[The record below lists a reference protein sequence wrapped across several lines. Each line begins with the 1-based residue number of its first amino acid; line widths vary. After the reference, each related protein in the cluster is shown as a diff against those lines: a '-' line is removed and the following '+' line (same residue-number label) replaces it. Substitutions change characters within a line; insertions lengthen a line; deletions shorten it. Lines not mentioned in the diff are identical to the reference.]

1 MRPRRFLVPL
11 ALAALLGGCA
21 EMPTEMRS
29 VPSGREGLVGRVWP
43 PPPEVPRYRYAGEL
57 LGEENFG
64 PAERTEPG
72 TGARLLRW
80 IVGLGDG
87 LRREPQELTRPQ
99 SGAVDAAGRIY
110 VSDAGRGAV
119 FVFDAAEGKLHVWQ
133 AADRVSEMGT
143 PVGIAPGR
151 DGEILVAD
159 AGLGRVLRLGADG
172 EPRGSFGAGTLGRPT
187 GLARDP
193 RTGEVYVVDTQAHDI
208 KVFDDAG
215 RLLRRIGRRGS
226 APGQFNGPTHLAL
239 ADGRLYVADTLNAR
253 VQVLSPQGEPLQTI
267 GRRGLYRGNL
277 TRPKGVAVDGDGN
290 VYVVES
296 YFDHL
301 LVFDPGGRF
310 LLPIGGT
317 GARIGQF
324 YLPAGA
330 WSDGRGRIFV
340 ADMFNGRVVMF
351 DYLGGDQGA

>member
-1 MRPRRFLVPL
+1 
-11 ALAALLGGCA
+11 
-21 EMPTEMRS
+21 MPTEMRP
-29 VPSGREGLVGRVWP
+29 VPPGREAAVGRVWP

-57 LGEENFG
+57 LGERNFG
-64 PAERTEPG
+64 PAEQTAPG
-72 TGARLLRW
+72 AGERLLRW
-80 IVGLGDG
+80 IVGLGEG
-87 LRREPQELTRPQ
+87 LRREPDELTRPQ
-99 SGAVDAAGRIY
+99 SGAVDAAGRVY

-119 FVFDAAEGKLHVWQ
+119 FVFDAAEGKLQLWRSADG
-133 AADRVSEMGT
+133 AAEMST

-151 DGEILVAD
+151 DGEVLVAD
-159 AGLGRVLRLGADG
+159 AGLGRVLRLGAEG
-172 EPRGSFGAGTLGRPT
+172 EPLGSFGDGALGRPT
-187 GLARDP
+187 GLARDA

-215 RLLRRIGRRGS
+215 RLLRRIGGRGS
-226 APGQFNGPTHLAL
+226 APGRFNGPTHLAL
-239 ADGRLYVADTLNAR
+239 AAGRLYVADTLNAR
-253 VQVLSPQGEPLQTI
+253 VQVLTPEGEPLQVI

-277 TRPKGVAVDGDGN
+277 TRPKGVTVDRDGN

-301 LVFDPGGRF
+301 LVFDPSGRF

-317 GARIGQF
+317 GAQVGQF